1 MIAKYIA
8 IWKHRK
14 QTRKE
19 LDSLTDREL
28 YDIGILRCNINRVVK
43 GLD

>member
-19 LDSLTDREL
+19 LESLSDREL
-28 YDIGILRCNINRVVK
+28 YDIGILRYNINRVVR

>member
-19 LDSLTDREL
+19 LESLTDREL
-28 YDIGILRCNINRVVK
+28 YDIGILRCNIKR
-43 GLD
+43 D

>member
-1 MIAKYIA
+1 MITRYIA

-14 QTRKE
+14 QARKE
-19 LDSLTDREL
+19 LESLTDREL
-28 YDIGILRCNINRVVK
+28 YDIGILRCNIKRIVK